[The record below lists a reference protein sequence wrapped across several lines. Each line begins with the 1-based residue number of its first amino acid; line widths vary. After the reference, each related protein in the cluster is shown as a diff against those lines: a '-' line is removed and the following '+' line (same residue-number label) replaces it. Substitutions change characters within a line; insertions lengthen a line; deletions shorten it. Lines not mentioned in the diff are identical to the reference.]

1 MANLKNITD
10 LPVAESAEGLNLI
23 VNDNG
28 SAKQI
33 TLEAVKTQQDYDLV
47 FEYNEDIT
55 LSLSLSVD
63 SLKEVPVEKFA
74 QTIQKITNGQDVKIL
89 FKYKYY
95 ESWNDNNDYNYHFAE
110 QNMSIFAAG
119 SGGSTSVCAAVA
131 IPIWVE
137 GFSMMSITITF
148 NENGVQSIECGTL

>member
-33 TLEAVKTQQDYDLV
+33 ALEAVKTQQNYDLV

-55 LSLSLSVD
+55 SSLSLSAD
-63 SLKEVPVEKFA
+63 SLKEIPVEKFA
-74 QTIQKITNGQDVKIL
+74 QAIQKITNGQDVKIL
-89 FKYKYY
+89 FKYKYF
-95 ESWNDNNDYNYHFAE
+95 ESWNDNNNYNYHFAE

-119 SGGSTSVCAAVA
+119 SGGSTRAAVA

-137 GFSMMSITITF
+137 GLSMASITITF
-148 NENGVQSIECGTL
+148 NENGVQSIEHG